1 MRCFVGV
8 DIGGTNTDLIFV
20 DTASARLEV
29 AKVPTTAHDQAEG
42 LIQGIKALGISAAE
56 IDLLIHGTTVATN
69 AAIERKG
76 ACCGLITTQGF
87 RDVLELRRRDRPQ
100 TYGLD
105 GEFQPLIA
113 RRHRREVQERISP
126 EGNVLVPLDE
136 AAVRAEAIALR
147 DAGCE
152 VLVICFLHSYL
163 NPAHEQQARRI
174 AAEVWPNAYIV
185 ISADVLPTLRE
196 FERTST
202 TAVSGYV
209 QPLIGRY
216 LDSLGNKLRSAGYAR
231 DLLVVQSNGGV
242 MAAPLA
248 TRFAANTILSG
259 PAAGV
264 TAAMAISREI
274 DVANVVSCDMGGT
287 SLDIC
292 IIRDGSPG
300 VTQQMKVD
308 FGIPIGLPML
318 DVDAIGAGGG
328 SLARIDRAGILQVG
342 PESAG
347 SFPGPACFGRGGEF
361 PTVTDASLLVG
372 LLRADHVI
380 GKTQG
385 LGMNRDLAAAAVQKH
400 VATPLGLSIERAAEA
415 ILMITGAKMAGHVRR
430 KLLEHGLDP
439 RSFSILAFGGAGPV
453 HACRIL
459 REVGLAQAIIPYYPG
474 ITSALGCI
482 LGQLRHDFLR
492 TVNKPLA
499 DLDAATLKS
508 VFEGQ
513 SAEGLNVLR
522 EEGNDPQAALIRYSA
537 DMCYHGQSNAIA
549 VEFPSQSALSPDE
562 VRIAFEQAYLQ
573 RFGKLLEAD
582 TPIMLVNAR
591 TVVSAAAH
599 LTSIADLIRL
609 PTEAI
614 GEPVMTSVYF
624 DGGWIDTKQ
633 YDRMSLPE
641 GACIRGPA
649 LLMQSDTTCFVEPGY
664 QALVHR
670 SGNIFI
676 RAENQ

>member
-20 DTASARLEV
+20 DTKSARLEV

-42 LIQGIKALGISAAE
+42 LIQGIQALGISASE

-76 ACCGLITTQGF
+76 ARCGLITTQGF

-105 GEFQPLIA
+105 SEFQPLIP
-113 RRHRREVQERISP
+113 RRLRREVRERISP
-126 EGNVLVPLDE
+126 EGEVLVALDE
-136 AAVRAEAIALR
+136 DGLRAEALSLR
-147 DAGCE
+147 DSGCE

-163 NPAHEQQARRI
+163 NPIHEQQARKI
-174 AAEVWPNAYIV
+174 AAEVWPNSYIV

-216 LDSLGNKLRSAGYAR
+216 LESLANKLRDAGYAR

-264 TAAMAISREI
+264 TAAMAISREV
-274 DVANVVSCDMGGT
+274 DVTNVVSCDMGGT

-292 IIRDGSPG
+292 VIRDGTPG

-347 SFPGPACFGRGGEF
+347 SFPGPACFGKGGDL

-372 LLRADHVI
+372 LLKEENVI
-380 GKTQG
+380 GKGQG
-385 LGMNRDLAAAAVQKH
+385 LAMNRALAAEAVQKH
-400 VATPLGLSIERAAEA
+400 VATPLGLSVERAAEA

-439 RSFSILAFGGAGPV
+439 RTFSILAFGGAGPV

-492 TVNKPLA
+492 TVNRPLVN
-499 DLDAATLKS
+499 LDAAALKS
-508 VFEGQ
+508 IYEAQ
-513 SAEGLNVLR
+513 SAQGLSVLR
-522 EEGNDPQAALIRYSA
+522 DEGNDPAAAIIQYGA
-537 DMCYHGQSNAIA
+537 DMCYRGQSNAIP
-549 VEFPSQSALSPDE
+549 VQFPSRTAPTPEE
-562 VRIAFEQAYLQ
+562 VRSAFEHAYLQ
-573 RFGKLLEAD
+573 RFGKLLDAD
-582 TPIMLVNAR
+582 TPITLVNAR
-591 TVVSAAAH
+591 TVISAQAQI
-599 LTSIADLIRL
+599 TSIADLIRL
-609 PTEAI
+609 PK
-614 GEPVMTSVYF
+614 GEVPQPLMTSVYF
-624 DGGWIDTKQ
+624 DGKWIDTRQ
-633 YDRMSLPE
+633 FDRMSLPE

-649 LLMQSDTTCFVEPGY
+649 LLTQSDTTCFVEPGY
-664 QALVHR
+664 QALVHA

-676 RAENQ
+676 RAEAP